1 MEEPSD
7 STSRHEE
14 NPEADSGALST
25 LTNNQ
30 REAVEANLKPT
41 SREQEKGSGK
51 GKLPEHRQQQ
61 QVPTSASFQKTIVTL
76 NSTSTPTKTQIV
88 RQCDNKEAENSI
100 LEGSTKADESSDNY
114 SSKDIDPDG
123 KPDNTSWDTNIDDK
137 ELVVVVVEK
146 DNEPPHLQLHI
157 EDDTASN
164 ISSPTKGNT
173 IDCRIPPTKL

>member
-1 MEEPSD
+1 MGEPSD
-7 STSRHEE
+7 STCRHEE
-14 NPEADSGALST
+14 NPEADSGALSI

-41 SREQEKGSGK
+41 SKKQEKGSGK

-76 NSTSTPTKTQIV
+76 NSTSTPTKTQTV

-100 LEGSTKADESSDNY
+100 LEGKTKVNESSDNY
-114 SSKDIDPDG
+114 LPR
-123 KPDNTSWDTNIDDK
+123 NTDEDERLENINWETNIDDK
-137 ELVVVVVEK
+137 ELVVVVVGK
-146 DNEPPHLQLHI
+146 DNEQPHLQLHI

-164 ISSPTKGNT
+164 TSSPTKGNT
-173 IDCRIPPTKL
+173 ID

>member
-14 NPEADSGALST
+14 KPEVDSGALST
-25 LTNNQ
+25 LKNNQ

-41 SREQEKGSGK
+41 SKKQEKGSGK

-88 RQCDNKEAENSI
+88 RQCDNKEDENSI
-100 LEGSTKADESSDNY
+100 LEGTAKVNESSDNCLP
-114 SSKDIDPDG
+114 SNTDG
-123 KPDNTSWDTNIDDK
+123 DHRAENINWDTNIDDK

-146 DNEPPHLQLHI
+146 GNEPAQLQLHI

-164 ISSPTKGNT
+164 TSSATKGNT
-173 IDCRIPPTKL
+173 TD